1 MEVLLAF
8 LKWVALFAN
17 IDSVGSK
24 MDIPNLSTVI
34 APSILSSKSGDPLQ
48 SFAAISVV
56 TQLLQEQDSLNRVPD
71 ECLEILGEKKG
82 FSGFESSKDLL
93 KKCEKHYRG
102 KNVNPLKSPVTS
114 PTTIQFAPN
123 TLHNHKSDGSLDG
136 RGRIGTEKKAG
147 RDSKSLER
155 RDAARERSNTLRKP
169 KPNLPHSPFSLP
181 NALGSNSSFTK
192 LPSDSLL
199 GSLNLSPSIRNETQ
213 PFMKSPFVPS
223 TMNESPPVSNGHL
236 M

>member
-48 SFAAISVV
+48 SYAAISVV
-56 TQLLQEQDSLNRVPD
+56 TQMLLDQDSLNRVPE
-71 ECLEILGEKKG
+71 ECLELLGDKKG
-82 FSGFESSKDLL
+82 FAGFESSKDLL

-102 KNVNPLKSPVTS
+102 KSTNPIKSPVTS

-136 RGRIGTEKKAG
+136 RGRPGTEKKAG

-155 RDAARERSNTLRKP
+155 RDPRERSNTLRKP

-181 NALGSNSSFTK
+181 GALGSNGSFTK
-192 LPSDSLL
+192 LPTETLL
-199 GSLNLSPSIRNETQ
+199 GSLNLSPGIRNETQ
-213 PFMKSPFVPS
+213 PLMKSPFVPS

>member
-17 IDSVGSK
+17 IDSVGSR

-48 SFAAISVV
+48 SYAAISVV
-56 TQLLQEQDSLNRVPD
+56 TQMLQEQDSFNRVPE
-71 ECLEILGEKKG
+71 ECLDILNDKKG

-102 KNVNPLKSPVTS
+102 KSSNPIKSPVTS

-123 TLHNHKSDGSLDG
+123 TLHNHKSEGSLDG
-136 RGRIGTEKKAG
+136 RGRSGSEKKTG

-155 RDAARERSNTLRKP
+155 REARERSNTLRKP
-169 KPNLPHSPFSLP
+169 KPNLPHAPFSLP
-181 NALGSNSSFTK
+181 SALGSNGSFTK
-192 LPSDSLL
+192 LPSESLI

-213 PFMKSPFVPS
+213 PLMQSPFVPS
-223 TMNESPPVSNGHL
+223 TINEAPAAPNGNL